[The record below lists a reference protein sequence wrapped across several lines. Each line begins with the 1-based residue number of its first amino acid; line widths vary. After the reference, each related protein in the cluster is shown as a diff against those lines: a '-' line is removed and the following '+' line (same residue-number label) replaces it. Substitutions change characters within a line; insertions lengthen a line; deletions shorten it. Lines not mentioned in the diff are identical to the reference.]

1 MTSAGAQLRTLQ
13 ELNREDTPTYTMTL
27 EVTDTGG
34 LSDSV
39 TIDVTVAD
47 ENDNLPVITNNPL
60 TADES
65 VLEVHTHTHTH
76 TQRFTRDP
84 STYLTH

>member
-1 MTSAGAQLRTLQ
+1 M
-13 ELNREDTPTYTMTL
+13 YTMTL

-65 VLEVHTHTHTH
+65 VLEVHTHTHT
-76 TQRFTRDP
+76 QRFTRDP